1 MAARLKVF
9 TWSDGFHRY
18 TVATSSRAKALET
31 WGFRRDLFKTGDAQ
45 EISSGDD
52 YDEAIAHPGVSVERG
67 LSIDTGKIRLK
78 TPERARPRPAPKP
91 AGPSARDLERVA
103 RLEAELEALDRDL
116 ENARADL
123 DRRRQALEAQ
133 FAKAQ
138 ADFKARRRALTA
150 KLDAARR
157 KIA

>member
-18 TVATSSRAKALET
+18 TVAASSRAKALEA
-31 WGFRRDLFKTGDAQ
+31 WGFHRDLFKTGDAQ

-67 LSIDTGKIRLK
+67 LTIDTGKIRLK
-78 TPERARPRPAPKP
+78 TPERAKPKP
-91 AGPSARDLERVA
+91 QPAAPGARDLERVSQ
-103 RLEAELEALDRDL
+103 LQAELQALDNDL
-116 ENARADL
+116 ENARAEI
-123 DRRRQALEAQ
+123 DRRRRALDGEL
-133 FAKAQ
+133 AKAQ
-138 ADFKARRRALTA
+138 SDFKAKRRDLTA

>member
-18 TVATSSRAKALET
+18 TVAASSRAKALEA
-31 WGFRRDLFKTGDAQ
+31 WGFHRDLFKTGDAQ
-45 EISSGDD
+45 EIDSGDD
-52 YDEAIAHPGVSVERG
+52 YREALAHPGVSVERG

-78 TPERARPRPAPKP
+78 TPPRAKPKAEP
-91 AGPSARDLERVA
+91 AGPSARDLERVSKLQA
-103 RLEAELEALDRDL
+103 QLEALD
-116 ENARADL
+116 
-123 DRRRQALEAQ
+123 AQ
-133 FAKAQ
+133 WAKAQ

-157 KIA
+157 KTA